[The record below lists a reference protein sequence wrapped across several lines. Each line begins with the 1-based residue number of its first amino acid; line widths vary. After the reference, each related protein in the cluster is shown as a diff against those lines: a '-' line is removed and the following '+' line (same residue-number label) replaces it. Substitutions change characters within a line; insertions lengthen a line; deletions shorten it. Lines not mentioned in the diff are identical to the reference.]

1 MDEMENRV
9 LDEVDAS
16 IEEAYYEL
24 ERKFRQLYARVQ
36 AEKLSLTAAAQ
47 TAAIMQDLGGLL
59 SVIDP
64 AREEEFIQ
72 RFEQMIS
79 DAHELG
85 GVMAEEL
92 VGAIAPDSD
101 LRQYTGIPVEA
112 VALQARDG
120 VQRLYRWNEEFRGKA
135 SGIIEQSLIQG
146 WGPRRAA
153 EQLRSQLG
161 ITRFRAETIAR
172 TETLFALNDAAQLRY
187 QQNGVEGVQWVCTIG
202 EVCPY
207 CIARNGRVYE
217 TGKVRL
223 PAHPRCRCIV
233 VPWKALWDTD
243 DEFMQQYVSD
253 RLADLKQE
261 GGTPNYGPTP
271 FERAAGLTTAPEPI
285 WKPGDTKPAPQPP
298 SRQAAPEALRIPSEA
313 DAKANFRLVGQ
324 GAQGRVYVDGG
335 VAYKYSDEDGED
347 VQNEIRFTQEAA
359 RLGVGPRIL
368 GSDRT
373 SYAMEFLES
382 HSPLAGLLNRNEFR
396 DLPTAGDINRN
407 LLGNMR
413 RLHEAGIAHNDLHE
427 GNVLV
432 NSDTGSVRIIDYGY
446 ASYDLDGIAYEIK
459 SLEGSSHLVN
469 TTQGTQF
476 RQAVRRF
483 KREEVDAF
491 GTPEYEA
498 RTRAAIARFYDEV
511 DPLDLTPKR
520 RR

>member
-1 MDEMENRV
+1 MNPEVLQLVQRYDRLMDEVENRV

-24 ERKFRQLYARVQ
+24 ERKFCQLYARVQ

-172 TETLFALNDAAQLRY
+172 TETLSALNDAAQLRY

-253 RLADLKQE
+253 RLKDLEQE
-261 GGTPNYGPTP
+261 GGKPNYGPTP

-285 WKPGDTKPAPQPP
+285 WKPGDTKP
-298 SRQAAPEALRIPSEA
+298 
-313 DAKANFRLVGQ
+313 
-324 GAQGRVYVDGG
+324 
-335 VAYKYSDEDGED
+335 GE
-347 VQNEIRFTQEAA
+347 
-359 RLGVGPRIL
+359 
-368 GSDRT
+368 
-373 SYAMEFLES
+373 
-382 HSPLAGLLNRNEFR
+382 
-396 DLPTAGDINRN
+396 
-407 LLGNMR
+407 
-413 RLHEAGIAHNDLHE
+413 
-427 GNVLV
+427 
-432 NSDTGSVRIIDYGY
+432 
-446 ASYDLDGIAYEIK
+446 
-459 SLEGSSHLVN
+459 
-469 TTQGTQF
+469 
-476 RQAVRRF
+476 
-483 KREEVDAF
+483 
-491 GTPEYEA
+491 
-498 RTRAAIARFYDEV
+498 
-511 DPLDLTPKR
+511 
-520 RR
+520 